1 MRKSILAASIAALT
15 APAAFAGSVV
25 SDADINL
32 NGGMTAG
39 YFYTTNTGSNNNE
52 NYQVSDFMVELS
64 GEATEGVGFVGAFGT
79 MAGIT
84 VLDGGVNNSVYDYG
98 FQYGW
103 LTVAPMEGLSIDAGM
118 LATNIGYEV
127 APSYANPHA
136 TIAALWGGQPVYYPG
151 VRVNYEAGDMGFY
164 AEVNDDSMEMTP
176 ATSTTSA
183 VYYSTAAWAA
193 GINGAAGSLEYAVS
207 YYNYNGYKDL
217 IDVIVSADL
226 AGIPVAANFDYH
238 LLENA
243 PVAGGDDSAYGI
255 ALYAT
260 PSFGQVTVPVR
271 VEFLSDGNSGV
282 YSVNGVGVDSA
293 TTLTITPTYNF
304 SDNTFVRAEL
314 SMVSSDNKIFAD
326 DKGVAEDTKT
336 SFAVQA
342 GFTF

>member
-84 VLDGGVNNSVYDYG
+84 VLDGGVNNSAYDYG

-103 LTVAPMEGLSIDAGM
+103 LTVAPMEGLTIDAGM
-118 LATNIGYEV
+118 LATNVGYEV
-127 APSYANPHA
+127 TPSYANPHA

-151 VRVNYEAGDMGFY
+151 VRVSYDMGDMGFY
-164 AEVNDDSMEMTP
+164 AEVNDDALGTAS
-176 ATSTTSA
+176 
-183 VYYSTAAWAA
+183 AAWAA
-193 GINGAAGSLEYAVS
+193 GVSGAAGSLEYAVS

-226 AGIPVAANFDYH
+226 GGIPVAANFDYH
-238 LLENA
+238 ILENA

-260 PSFGQVTVPVR
+260 PTFDKVAVPVR
-271 VEFLSDGNSGV
+271 VEFLSDGNSGI
-282 YSVNGVGVDSA
+282 YGVDSA

-336 SFAVQA
+336 SVAVQA